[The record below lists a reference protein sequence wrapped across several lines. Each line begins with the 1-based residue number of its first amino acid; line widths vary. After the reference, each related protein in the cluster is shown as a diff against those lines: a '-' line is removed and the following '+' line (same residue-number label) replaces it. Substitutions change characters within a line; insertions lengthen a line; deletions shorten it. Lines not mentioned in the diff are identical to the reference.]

1 MKRKIWMNQHIEN
14 NLSQKEYP
22 FTLYTGQSQVIGA
35 LLTLSQSTVISTTS
49 SDEVPNLQTDLIVAL
64 YGLYFKVKPLILN
77 TALQSS
83 STSKQLIWVEQSQN
97 MKADEFDA
105 ALNKI
110 IQYFEIDPFCTIRID
125 NEKAEVCIS
134 QQQQQSHCH
143 IPTDQIEQYLQE
155 NFYNLCLPSAGQA
168 YLVELDA
175 GYMGTLEPQTNLGK
189 VARDLRIKSVLEKMK

>member
-1 MKRKIWMNQHIEN
+1 MKRKIWMNQSIEKN
-14 NLSQKEYP
+14 ISQQEYP
-22 FTLYTGQSQVIGA
+22 FIWCTGQTQLRGA
-35 LLTLSQSTVISTTS
+35 FLTLSQSTSNSTTL
-49 SDEVPNLQTDLIVAL
+49 SDDVPNAQTDLIAAL
-64 YGLYFKVKPLILN
+64 YGLHFKVKPLILN

-125 NEKAEVCIS
+125 NEQAEVCIS
-134 QQQQQSHCH
+134 QQQQLSLCH

-155 NFYNLCLPSAGQA
+155 NFYNLCLPSAGQE
-168 YLVELDA
+168 YHVDIDV
-175 GYMGTLEPQTNLGK
+175 GYMSTLEPQTNLGK

>member
-1 MKRKIWMNQHIEN
+1 ME
-14 NLSQKEYP
+14 P
-22 FTLYTGQSQVIGA
+22 P
-35 LLTLSQSTVISTTS
+35 LTLSQSTVISTTS
-49 SDEVPNLQTDLIVAL
+49 SDEVPNLQTDLIAAL
-64 YGLYFKVKPLILN
+64 YGLHFKVKPLILN

-189 VARDLRIKSVLEKMK
+189 VARDLRIKRALLHKHYSRY

>member
-1 MKRKIWMNQHIEN
+1 MNQHIEN

-22 FTLYTGQSQVIGA
+22 FTLYTCQSQVIGA

-49 SDEVPNLQTDLIVAL
+49 SDEVPNLQTDLIAAL

-134 QQQQQSHCH
+134 QQQQQSNCH
-143 IPTDQIEQYLQE
+143 IPTDQIQQYLQE
-155 NFYNLCLPSAGQA
+155 NFYNLCLPSAGQE
-168 YLVELDA
+168 YHVDIDV
-175 GYMGTLEPQTNLGK
+175 GYMSTLEPQTNLGK

>member
-1 MKRKIWMNQHIEN
+1 MNQSIEN
-14 NLSQKEYP
+14 NLSQQEYP
-22 FTLYTGQSQVIGA
+22 FTWCTGQSQVRGA
-35 LLTLSQSTVISTTS
+35 LLTLRQNVAISTIL
-49 SDEVPNLQTDLIVAL
+49 SDEVPNAQTDLMAAL
-64 YGLYFKVKPLILN
+64 YGLHFKVKPLILN

-83 STSKQLIWVEQSQN
+83 STQKQLIWVEQSQN

>member
-1 MKRKIWMNQHIEN
+1 MNQHIEN

-49 SDEVPNLQTDLIVAL
+49 SDEVPNLLTDLIAAL
-64 YGLYFKVKPLILN
+64 YGLHFKVKPLILN

-110 IQYFEIDPFCTIRID
+110 IQYFEINPFCTIRID
-125 NEKAEVCIS
+125 NEKAEVSIS

-189 VARDLRIKSVLEKMK
+189 VARDLRIKSILEKMK

>member
-1 MKRKIWMNQHIEN
+1 MNQHIEN

-49 SDEVPNLQTDLIVAL
+49 SDEVPNLLTDLIAAL
-64 YGLYFKVKPLILN
+64 YGLHFKVKPLILN

-110 IQYFEIDPFCTIRID
+110 IQYFEINPFCTIRID
-125 NEKAEVCIS
+125 NKKAEVSIS

>member
-1 MKRKIWMNQHIEN
+1 MNQSIKN
-14 NLSQKEYP
+14 NLSQQEYP
-22 FTLYTGQSQVIGA
+22 FTWCTGKSQVRGA
-35 LLTLSQSTVISTTS
+35 LLTLRQNVAISTIL
-49 SDEVPNLQTDLIVAL
+49 SDEVPNAQTDLMAAL
-64 YGLYFKVKPLILN
+64 YGLHFKVKPLILN

-83 STSKQLIWVEQSQN
+83 STSKQLIWVEKSQN

>member
-49 SDEVPNLQTDLIVAL
+49 SDEVPNLQTDLIAAL
-64 YGLYFKVKPLILN
+64 YGLHFKVKPLILN

-125 NEKAEVCIS
+125 NEQAEV
-134 QQQQQSHCH
+134 
-143 IPTDQIEQYLQE
+143 L
-155 NFYNLCLPSAGQA
+155 
-168 YLVELDA
+168 
-175 GYMGTLEPQTNLGK
+175 
-189 VARDLRIKSVLEKMK
+189 

>member
-49 SDEVPNLQTDLIVAL
+49 SDEVPNLLTDLIAAL
-64 YGLYFKVKPLILN
+64 YGLHFKVKPLILN

-110 IQYFEIDPFCTIRID
+110 IQYFEINPFCTIRID
-125 NEKAEVCIS
+125 NEKAEVSIS

>member
-1 MKRKIWMNQHIEN
+1 MNQHIEN

-49 SDEVPNLQTDLIVAL
+49 SDEVPNLQTDLIAAL
-64 YGLYFKVKPLILN
+64 YGLHFKVKPLILN

-83 STSKQLIWVEQSQN
+83 STSKQLIWVEQSQ
-97 MKADEFDA
+97 KAYEFDA

>member
-1 MKRKIWMNQHIEN
+1 
-14 NLSQKEYP
+14 
-22 FTLYTGQSQVIGA
+22 
-35 LLTLSQSTVISTTS
+35 
-49 SDEVPNLQTDLIVAL
+49 
-64 YGLYFKVKPLILN
+64 
-77 TALQSS
+77 
-83 STSKQLIWVEQSQN
+83 
-97 MKADEFDA
+97 MKAYEFDA

-189 VARDLRIKSVLEKMK
+189 VARDLRIKRALLHKHYSRY

>member
-1 MKRKIWMNQHIEN
+1 MNQHIEN

-49 SDEVPNLQTDLIVAL
+49 SDEVPNLLTDLIAAL
-64 YGLYFKVKPLILN
+64 YGLHFKVKPLILN

-110 IQYFEIDPFCTIRID
+110 IQYFEINPFCTIRID
-125 NEKAEVCIS
+125 NEKAEVSIS

>member
-14 NLSQKEYP
+14 NLSQQEYP

-49 SDEVPNLQTDLIVAL
+49 SDEVPNLQTDLIAAL
-64 YGLYFKVKPLILN
+64 YGLHFKVKPLILN

-125 NEKAEVCIS
+125 NEKAEVCRS

>member
-1 MKRKIWMNQHIEN
+1 LKRKIWMNQHIEN

-22 FTLYTGQSQVIGA
+22 FTLYK
-35 LLTLSQSTVISTTS
+35 
-49 SDEVPNLQTDLIVAL
+49 VPNLQTDLIAAL
-64 YGLYFKVKPLILN
+64 YGLHFKVKPLILN

-97 MKADEFDA
+97 MKAYEFDA

>member
-1 MKRKIWMNQHIEN
+1 M
-14 NLSQKEYP
+14 
-22 FTLYTGQSQVIGA
+22 
-35 LLTLSQSTVISTTS
+35 TLSQSTSNSTTL
-49 SDEVPNLQTDLIVAL
+49 SDDVPNAQTDLIAAL
-64 YGLYFKVKPLILN
+64 YGLHFKVKPLILN

-97 MKADEFDA
+97 MKADEFDV

-110 IQYFEIDPFCTIRID
+110 IQYFEIYPFCTIRID

-134 QQQQQSHCH
+134 QQHQQSHCH

-189 VARDLRIKSVLEKMK
+189 FARDLRIKSVLEKMK